1 MRVRCQLPSFAEPLL
16 LDRLHGE
23 KIVEVHEIR
32 QRTMG
37 DFDYLGLFAT
47 FEVNSSF
54 ERWYH
59 QRSFFGRD
67 ARTPIGHRQ
76 SYFALGSG

>member
-37 DFDYLGLFAT
+37 DFDYLG
-47 FEVNSSF
+47 
-54 ERWYH
+54 
-59 QRSFFGRD
+59 
-67 ARTPIGHRQ
+67 
-76 SYFALGSG
+76 